1 MMRIERRIYMEETNK
16 QVVTITDEGI
26 IIIDYLVADYTM
38 LINLI
43 EKDKCML
50 TFDSEEAYNS
60 LINGI
65 CQYIRENCTI
75 ELGERII
82 KFIAEEWS
90 QQVEILNFICHD

>member
-1 MMRIERRIYMEETNK
+1 MRIERRIYMEETNK
-16 QVVTITDEGI
+16 QEVTITDEGI

-43 EKDKCML
+43 EKDNCML

-65 CQYIRENCTI
+65 SQYIRENCTI

>member
-1 MMRIERRIYMEETNK
+1 MEETNK

-43 EKDKCML
+43 AKDNCML

-65 CQYIRENCTI
+65 YQYIRENCTI